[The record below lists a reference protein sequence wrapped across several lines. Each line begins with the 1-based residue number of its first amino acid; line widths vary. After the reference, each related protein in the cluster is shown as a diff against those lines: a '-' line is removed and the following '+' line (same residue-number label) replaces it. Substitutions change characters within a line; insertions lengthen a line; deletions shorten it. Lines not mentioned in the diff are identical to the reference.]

1 MLRTVA
7 RMEYVAMKQV
17 KYRIPLTLISSM
29 AFAGHAWA
37 GMPSVDITDVARM
50 RLDTLSFFLVGYL
63 LIALMLMWLWNSL
76 RPSFPAL
83 PRLNYWRSLRLLTIW
98 ALFFVVVLTMI
109 SGARELLTPGAWERN
124 GATYQL
130 TAPKAGE
137 RKP

>member
-1 MLRTVA
+1 MQHVTLRIV
-7 RMEYVAMKQV
+7 
-17 KYRIPLTLISSM
+17 LTLIGSLT
-29 AFAGHAWA
+29 FAGHAWA
-37 GMPSVDITDVARM
+37 GMPSVDITDAARM
-50 RLDTLSFFLVGYL
+50 RLDTLSFFLVAYL
-63 LIALMLMWLWNSL
+63 LIALILMWLWNSL
-76 RPSFPAL
+76 RPSFPSL
-83 PRLNYWRSLRLLTIW
+83 PRLNYWRALGLLTIW